1 MTLKMNEIINF
12 GYFYEEVKDKKL
24 SFKVLFKLSNL
35 AKAIDE
41 KTIFYREKLQEI
53 FKEYGE
59 FDENRNLI
67 PTEDGKGIKVKPGTE
82 QECVAKINELQSLDV
97 ELPEIKFNIDD
108 FGDIELTIEIFN
120 LIKPFLNE
128 IE

>member
-41 KTIFYREKLQEI
+41 KTLFYREKLQEI

-59 FDENRNLI
+59 FDENGNLV
-67 PTEDGKGIKVKPGTE
+67 PTEDGRGIKVRSGTE
-82 QECVAKINELQSLDV
+82 QDCLAKINELQSLDV
-97 ELPEIKFNIDD
+97 ELPEIKFDIDD
-108 FGDIELTIEIFN
+108 FGDIELTIEVFN
-120 LIKPFLNE
+120 LVKPFLNE